1 MAETTDRTLHNQR
14 GMLRAAAR
22 TSIIDDMIEA
32 VSLLNEAKLT
42 GAELVAAGALVD
54 RIKDHVYRLGVSPN
68 DPRLEAW

>member
-1 MAETTDRTLHNQR
+1 MSDRDLHEARQTTRPT
-14 GMLRAAAR
+14 AR

-32 VSLLNEAKLT
+32 VAVINETKLT
-42 GAELVAAGALVD
+42 GEPLTQAGALVD